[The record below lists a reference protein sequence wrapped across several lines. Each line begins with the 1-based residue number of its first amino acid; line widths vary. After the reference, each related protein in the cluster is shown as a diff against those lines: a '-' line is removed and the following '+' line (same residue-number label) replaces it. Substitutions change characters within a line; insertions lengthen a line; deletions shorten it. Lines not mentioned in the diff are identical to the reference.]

1 MTILKRYIDT
11 EVTGGSQNGLDWDN
25 AYPSL
30 ASWEV
35 AERRDLVATSDIMEA
50 YCRGKT
56 DDSGLSLASANWN
69 ASVDHYIHLIVAQ
82 EDRHL
87 GVWDDDKYNL
97 THTVNGE
104 HAIYNETPGL
114 WISGLQI
121 ETSHG
126 GGVSYLLR
134 SNDNRILGVKVNN
147 CIGRGYSGSYPYGG
161 SGGFLYVSDAWNN
174 IVYRTVYSLI
184 TGRVGSN
191 YEHHIYNNTIRRWWI
206 GYGITVNSSEARV
219 KNNIAVYSDNRVA
232 FRNSYGWHADCDY
245 NISWDDT
252 APGAHSIHNATG
264 ANAPAFISTTS
275 GSYDLH
281 LTEDDTIA
289 KNKGIDLS
297 GDPGLA
303 FDTDIDGDLRRAN
316 WCIGADDFDEGPP
329 PVPPTLDKTFLF
341 EPNWEKP
348 VTVSFSWKTAI
359 QKAISGN
366 EKRSGIYTFPHKNI
380 KYKTSGMDAAEF
392 NFIKRQFFIKIPDVW
407 DIPHWPDRVTLTA
420 EAVSGTT
427 ILTVTSTA
435 NMLFSLFGRCIIIG
449 ENSHGYYGVDNVTTL
464 AITLSEPLTETWPI
478 GTSVYPG
485 FSGRV
490 KTSQDIEVIT
500 PGLGDTIID
509 ITETVE

>member
-1 MTILKRYIDT
+1 MPILKRYIDT
-11 EVTGGSQNGLDWDN
+11 EVVGGSQNGLDWDN

-30 ASWEV
+30 ASWEA
-35 AERRDLVATSDIMEA
+35 AERRDLVAASDIMEA

-56 DDSGLSLASANWN
+56 DNTGLSLTSANWN
-69 ASVDHYIHLIVAQ
+69 ASVDYYIHLIVAQ

-121 ETSHG
+121 ETSQG
-126 GGVSYLLR
+126 GGFSMLLWQ
-134 SNDNRILGVKVNN
+134 NYNQILGGKVDN
-147 CIGRGYSGSYPYGG
+147 CIGKGYGNYWETATSGFY
-161 SGGFLYVSDAWNN
+161 YVSEAWNN
-174 IVYRTVYSLI
+174 IIYNLYYPALVCTYASE
-184 TGRVGSN
+184 
-191 YEHHIYNNTIRRWWI
+191 YEHHIYNNTIAKI
-206 GYGITVNSSEARV
+206 LQHGLQGGNSNSRV
-219 KNNIAVYSDNRVA
+219 KNNIIYTGSNGA
-232 FRNSYGWHADCDY
+232 FPDWSGWHPDCDY

-252 APGAHSIHNATG
+252 APGEHSYHG
-264 ANAPAFISTTS
+264 EGKPDYISIVA
-275 GSYDLH
+275 GSEDYH
-281 LTEDDTIA
+281 ISEDDTKA
-289 KNKGIDLS
+289 KNNGIDLS

-303 FDTDIDGDLRRAN
+303 FDTDIDGELRRAN

-359 QKAISGN
+359 QKAISGI

-392 NFIKRQFFIKIPDVW
+392 NFIKRQFFVKIPEVW

-435 NMLFSLFGRCIIIG
+435 DMLFTLFGRCIIIG

-464 AITLSEPLTETWPI
+464 AITLSEPLAETWPI

-490 KTSQDIEVIT
+490 KKTQDIEVIT